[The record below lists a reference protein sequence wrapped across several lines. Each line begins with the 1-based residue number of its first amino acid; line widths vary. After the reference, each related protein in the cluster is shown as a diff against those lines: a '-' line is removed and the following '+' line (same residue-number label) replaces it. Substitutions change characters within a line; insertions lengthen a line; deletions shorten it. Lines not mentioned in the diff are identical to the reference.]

1 MSTYTSYIYIGEVYF
16 YTGEAYA
23 YVSEFIFNYVT
34 QISV

>member
-16 YTGEAYA
+16 YTGETYA